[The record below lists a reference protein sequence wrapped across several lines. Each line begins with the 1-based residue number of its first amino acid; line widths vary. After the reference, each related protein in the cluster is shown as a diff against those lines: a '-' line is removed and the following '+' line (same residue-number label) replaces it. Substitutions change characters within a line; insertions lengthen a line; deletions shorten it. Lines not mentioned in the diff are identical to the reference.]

1 MNFLEFLNYGAIGIT
16 LALAIL
22 SYRLLSKEQDQQQVR
37 EPMLGS
43 IRNYMAFTLV
53 IAVLFAITE
62 FIAPLFSND
71 KTAEKVD
78 NLWVNHVL
86 RSEIKDSSFTIDQ
99 KIAQIGNL
107 LNSNNSFTNSDHGP
121 IDTSKLC
128 EVIQD
133 SLEHYKNELALCNNG
148 GFYKQIDLLSETID
162 SYVKKGEGR
171 SINISFEPE
180 KKEDV
185 FRSLIF
191 IFSYL
196 GEIRQGDGTKGEDG
210 KPNTEK
216 VKKIY
221 ARFKR
226 SNYNLAAKDS
236 ITLQDYEDNKYH
248 ILKSDLAHMV
258 LLKLKIDD

>member
-22 SYRLLSKEQDQQQVR
+22 SYRLLSKEQDQPQVR

-43 IRNYMAFTLV
+43 IRNYMAFTLI

-62 FIAPLFSND
+62 FIAPLFSKD

-78 NLWVNHVL
+78 NLWANHVFTD
-86 RSEIKDSSFTIDQ
+86 EVKDSSFTLDQ
-99 KIAQIGNL
+99 KIAQIGHL
-107 LNSNNSFTNSDHGP
+107 LKTNNSFPDPGHGP
-121 IDTSKLC
+121 IDASKVC

-133 SLEHYKNELALCNNG
+133 SLDHYKNELALCNNG

-162 SYVKKGEGR
+162 GYVKKGEGR
-171 SINISFEPE
+171 SININHEPE
-180 KKEDV
+180 KKEDI
-185 FRSLIF
+185 FKSLIF

-210 KPNTEK
+210 KPNIEK

-221 ARFKR
+221 SRFKK
-226 SNYNLAAKDS
+226 SNYNLAARDS
-236 ITLQDYEDNKYH
+236 TILQQYEDNKYH
-248 ILKSDLAHMV
+248 ILKADLANMV
-258 LLKLKIDD
+258 LLKLKIDE